1 MKLGCASF
9 VGVVK
14 AEASMAR
21 GRRPGAVE
29 SYTEHVLDRSLFHC
43 EPPFAMKL
51 GCASFVGVVKA
62 EASMAR
68 GRASDAWCIVKG
80 CAV

>member
-1 MKLGCASF
+1 
-9 VGVVK
+9 
-14 AEASMAR
+14 
-21 GRRPGAVE
+21 
-29 SYTEHVLDRSLFHC
+29 
-43 EPPFAMKL
+43 MKL